1 MTNGRSK
8 TIGLFGYVSGVSLPI
23 QELQT
28 QLLSLT
34 QDEKSNL
41 IHFLANSLEMPWR
54 GINKTAGVM
63 GSAACI
69 RDTRIPVW
77 LMVSDRR
84 MGLSEAKLLDNYPSL
99 TATDLANAWSYAEAQ
114 AAEVDRAIAQQDA
127 A

>member
-1 MTNGRSK
+1 MGGKGMT
-8 TIGLFGYVSGVSLPI
+8 I

-41 IHFLANSLEMPWR
+41 IHFLANSLEAPWR
-54 GINKTAGVM
+54 GINKTPGVM
-63 GSAACI
+63 GGAACI

-77 LMVSDRR
+77 LLVSYRR

-99 TATDLANAWSYAEAQ
+99 TATDLANAWSYSEAQ
-114 AAEVDRAIAQQDA
+114 AAEIDRAIAEQDA